1 MSQKIKIWR
10 SADFAVKVKF
20 MKSNEKTEKIQATQ
34 DDSENLQNR
43 ASESRNKVKNVMVD
57 ELIGLQQ
64 RINRIPKT
72 LKEMLNRNSVQSFF
86 SGIFGEKSKVGSFL
100 TMLTV
105 SLAAKFPSLNKN
117 DITWTAFENHLKLA
131 AKSSENQPFDLSEY
145 IVAHRALGY
154 GREKANS
161 KDALIAAIKGGEK
174 QIEIDLRR
182 GIDGKIYLNH
192 DAISHIKN
200 PEKHF
205 IKLTEALEIFA
216 KDLHQDIVIFFDI
229 KERGIVEEMD
239 EIIARTDSR
248 FKKRS
253 DYAAI
258 KDRHFV
264 MGFDFEILKTAR
276 KLDKKRPLIFCYMPL
291 DKLKGL
297 ARLMEKL
304 GQKKMIGIC
313 EVLDNFSGGHLASDL
328 SKTCVRIDD
337 KDLDE
342 TNENGE
348 NVLGI
353 FTKLPPEEILKA
365 VDYLC
370 IPAVLASDNLVK
382 RIHGK
387 GLNVAVW
394 GASGKYIQEAIIQ
407 SGADLVISDNPFVK

>member
-1 MSQKIKIWR
+1 
-10 SADFAVKVKF
+10 
-20 MKSNEKTEKIQATQ
+20 MKNHEKTEKTQ
-34 DDSENLQNR
+34 VAREDNKNLLNQTADR
-43 ASESRNKVKNVMVD
+43 KRSVKTVIVD

-64 RINRIPKT
+64 RINSIPKT
-72 LKEMLNRNSVQSFF
+72 LKEMLSRNSVKSFF

-100 TMLTV
+100 TMLTI
-105 SLAAKFPSLNKN
+105 SLAAKFPSLNKH
-117 DITWTAFENHLKLA
+117 DITWTAFENHLKTA
-131 AKSSENQPFDLSEY
+131 AQSSKNQPFDLSEY

-182 GIDGKIYLNH
+182 GCDGKIYLNH
-192 DAISHIKN
+192 DSISHIKN

-205 IKLTEALEIFA
+205 INLEKALEIFA
-216 KDLHQDIVIFFDI
+216 GDIHQDIVIFFDI

-239 EIIARTDSR
+239 AIIGRTDNR

-253 DYAAI
+253 DYVAI

-276 KLDKKRPLIFCYMPL
+276 ELDEKRPLIFCYMPL

-313 EVLDNFSGGHLASDL
+313 KVLDNFSGGHLASDL

-353 FTKLPPEEILKA
+353 FTKLPSEEILKT

-370 IPAVLASDNLVK
+370 IPAVLASENLVK
-382 RIHGK
+382 RIHEK

>member
-10 SADFAVKVKF
+10 SGDFTVKVEI
-20 MKSNEKTEKIQATQ
+20 MKNREKTEKMQSAPNN
-34 DDSENLQNR
+34 SKNLLDKTIDR
-43 ASESRNKVKNVMVD
+43 KRNVKNVIAD

-86 SGIFGEKSKVGSFL
+86 SGIFGAKSKVGSFL
-100 TMLTV
+100 TMLTI
-105 SLAAKFPSLNKN
+105 SLAAKFPSLNEN
-117 DITWTAFENHLKLA
+117 DISWTAFENHLKLA
-131 AKSSENQPFDLSEY
+131 AQSSENQPFDLSEY

-182 GIDGKIYLNH
+182 GCDGKIYLNH
-192 DAISHIKN
+192 DSISHIKN
-200 PEKHF
+200 PEKQF
-205 IKLTEALEIFA
+205 IKLTDVLEILA

-276 KLDKKRPLIFCYMPL
+276 KLNRNRPLIFCYMPL
-291 DKLKGL
+291 DKLKSL

-304 GQKKMIGIC
+304 GQKKMIGVC

-370 IPAVLASDNLVK
+370 IPAVLASENLVK
-382 RIHGK
+382 RIHEK

-394 GASGKYIQEAIIQ
+394 GASGKYIQEAIVQ